1 VADSFVSYSR
11 SDKAR
16 VAPRVAPL
24 VAPLELTLLPEEKR
38 ALEFDLSYA
47 APWATMAIAQWDM
60 HRRSDL
66 RA

>member
-1 VADSFVSYSR
+1 MADSFVSYSR
-11 SDKAR
+11 SDKA
-16 VAPRVAPL
+16 RVAPL